1 MLTVA
6 NRGELNTAF
15 LLLGHL
21 TETAASPDYPCL
33 HETKL
38 LKHVILSGQVSKLPL
53 IFNFRINDQC
63 MLNLFSLLPVVLS
76 VRTSQDLLLQ
86 FILHFLS

>member
-53 IFNFRINDQC
+53 NF
-63 MLNLFSLLPVVLS
+63 
-76 VRTSQDLLLQ
+76 
-86 FILHFLS
+86 